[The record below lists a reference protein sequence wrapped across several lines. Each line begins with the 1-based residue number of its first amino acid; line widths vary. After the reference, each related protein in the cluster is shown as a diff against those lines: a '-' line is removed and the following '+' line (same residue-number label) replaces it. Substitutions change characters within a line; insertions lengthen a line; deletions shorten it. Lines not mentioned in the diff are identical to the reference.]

1 MSRHVYPL
9 RATRFAHGIRAQ
21 ELRVLPRASWWARRW
36 VAALEAMRLGARIGR
51 GRQYA
56 ISGQIEKLSI
66 RGPHVEAMVVGSRE
80 EPYRVR
86 FDFTSADDAAAKR
99 IMARLHAD
107 PMLVAR
113 LLTDDLP
120 GEVEE
125 IFREERLPLFPCGEL
140 PDDSPFG
147 VESKGG
153 RRWDVRMDCTC
164 PDWSRP
170 CKHQIAV
177 LFLLGEEILH
187 RPSTLLALRGID
199 VESSVV
205 ESVDDEECDA
215 PDELDLPGTEVV
227 STLTDPAPL
236 VARLGP
242 VPFWRGEN
250 RCVDALRRIAGR
262 VRTIAQSAAK
272 GESIDCR

>member
-9 RATRFAHGIRAQ
+9 RVTRFAHGIRAQ

-36 VAALEAMRLGARIGR
+36 VAALEALRLGARIGR

-86 FDFTSADDAAAKR
+86 LDFTAADEAAAGR
-99 IMARLHAD
+99 ILAHLHAD

-125 IFREERLPLFPCGEL
+125 IFRTEHLPLFPCGEL
-140 PDDSPFG
+140 PEDSPFG

-153 RRWDVRMDCTC
+153 KRWDVRMDCSC

-187 RPSTLLALRGID
+187 RPSTLLALRGVD
-199 VESSVV
+199 VESSLE
-205 ESVDDEECDA
+205 ESVADGNGEDA
-215 PDELDLPGTEVV
+215 AELDFPESAGI
-227 STLTDPAPL
+227 STLSDPAPL
-236 VARLGP
+236 ITRLGP
-242 VPFWRGEN
+242 VPFWRGES

-262 VRTIAQSAAK
+262 VRAVAQSAAK